1 MDRTPPLIIVTGPTG
16 AGKTA
21 LALALARD
29 FPLEVVSAD
38 SMQVYRHMDI
48 ATAKPSREEQAVLPH
63 TLIDIREPD
72 EEFNAGMFM
81 DLASRA
87 ISEIR
92 SRGRIPLVVGGT
104 GLYIKALLY
113 GLAPAP
119 PRSPELRAW
128 LRARAGEKGSD
139 ALWETLRR
147 YDPENA
153 EKTGRNDVGRIV
165 RSLEIA
171 FLTGL
176 RPSGVLRGHGFST
189 PRFDARVVCV
199 MPERDSLYR
208 AIDARVEGMFEA
220 GLVEETRHLLDLGFD
235 PGLRSMQTLAYKHV
249 VGLLEG
255 ALNFESALGRIR
267 RDTRHYAKRQVTWM
281 RSHHERKVFQAPGRA
296 LETLSGW
303 LEDLLAFR

>member
-1 MDRTPPLIIVTGPTG
+1 MDRTPPLIVVTGPTG

-48 ATAKPSREEQAVLPH
+48 ATAKPSRQEQAVLPH

-87 ISEIR
+87 IPEIK

-119 PRSPELRAW
+119 PRSPGLRAW
-128 LRARAGEKGSD
+128 LRARAEEKGSA

-147 YDPENA
+147 YDPESA
-153 EKTGRNDVGRIV
+153 EKTSRNDVVRIV

-267 RDTRHYAKRQVTWM
+267 RDTRHYAKRQITWM
-281 RSHHERKVFQAPGRA
+281 RSHHEREVFQAPGRA

>member
-1 MDRTPPLIIVTGPTG
+1 MDRTPPLIVITGPTG

-21 LALALARD
+21 LALALARG

-48 ATAKPSREEQAVLPH
+48 ATAKPTRQEQAVLPH

-87 ISEIR
+87 IQEIR
-92 SRGRIPLVVGGT
+92 SRGGIPVVVGGT

-113 GLAPAP
+113 GLAPVP
-119 PRSPELRAW
+119 PRSPGLRAW
-128 LRARAGEKGSD
+128 LRARAGEKGSA

-147 YDPENA
+147 YDPQHA
-153 EKTGRNDVGRIV
+153 EKISRNDVVRIT
-165 RSLEIA
+165 RSLEVA
-171 FLTGL
+171 FLTGR
-176 RPSGVLRGHGFST
+176 RPSGVFGGHGFST
-189 PRFDARVVCV
+189 PRFDARVVCL

-220 GLVEETRHLLDLGFD
+220 GLVEEARRLLDLGFD
-235 PGLRSMQTLAYKHV
+235 PGLRSMQTLAYRHV
-249 VGLLEG
+249 VKLLEG
-255 ALNFESALGRIR
+255 SLGFESALGRIQ

-281 RSHHERKVFQAPGRA
+281 RSHHEREAFQAPGRA
-296 LETLSGW
+296 FETLSGW
-303 LEDLLAFR
+303 LEELLAFR